1 MYVRIVCVYVCI
13 WFTCP
18 LSICQLICMC
28 VYDSHVCY
36 LFVSYYVCVYMIH
49 MSVVHL
55 SVIMYVCIWFTCP
68 LCSRQVSTLQDSK
81 QSYSPKFSSFHGSQR
96 ASTYFWSAPN
106 GPHPSS
112 ELTINSRRNSL
123 KIPAEMV
130 NRMFGFCNWSC
141 PTLSL
146 IASMVTGLLR
156 LRPVPQYCM
165 CRVVC
170 CPPFLHNIFIC
181 VVDVRGHFAGCHG
194 DQAQVPLHWLWMLP
208 LHLWLGWV
216 QGPIPHLARMHQKLH
231 AAEPLYSGHHRDPA
245 GCPV

>member
-1 MYVRIVCVYVCI
+1 MGGIEVVRLCGACPIRYNCVNTSRAYYVCAY
-13 WFTCP
+13 
-18 LSICQLICMC
+18 CMC
-28 VYDSHVCY
+28 LYDSHVRCPS
-36 LFVSYYVCVYMIH
+36 VSYYV
-49 MSVVHL
+49 L
-55 SVIMYVCIWFTCP
+55 YVCIWFTCP

-81 QSYSPKFSSFHGSQR
+81 QSDSPKFSSFHGSQR

-112 ELTINSRRNSL
+112 ELIKLRRNSQ

-130 NRMFGFCNWSC
+130 NRMFGFRNWSR

-146 IASMVTGLLR
+146 IASMVTGVLR
-156 LRPVPQYCM
+156 LRPVPQYCV